1 MIQISTFIGILAC
14 FFITTLLSEKYY
26 QKHPVQT
33 RLLKMI
39 LYIML
44 YMFILLTVVVLF
56 PQCFIILAYGSV
68 IMASYFNIYN
78 RHRKIPGEVEA

>member
-1 MIQISTFIGILAC
+1 
-14 FFITTLLSEKYY
+14 
-26 QKHPVQT
+26 
-33 RLLKMI
+33 MI

-56 PQCFIILAYGSV
+56 PQCFIILVYGSV